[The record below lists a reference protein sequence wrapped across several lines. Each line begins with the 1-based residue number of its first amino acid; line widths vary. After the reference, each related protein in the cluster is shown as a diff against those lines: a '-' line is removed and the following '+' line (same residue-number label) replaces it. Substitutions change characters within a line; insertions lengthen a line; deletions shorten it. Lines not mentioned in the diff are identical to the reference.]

1 MPKGD
6 AAYTK
11 YHRTEIIA
19 NKFHLGILIDKILI
33 NMDKQRVSLL
43 MLLDL
48 IAAFNTLDVNILQQI
63 FQLNFMFSLHS
74 SHWLQSHFENYKQ
87 EILI

>member
-19 NKFHLGILIDKILI
+19 NKFHLGILI
-33 NMDKQRVSLL
+33 NMDKQRVFLL
-43 MLLDL
+43 MLLDSS
-48 IAAFNTLDVNILQQI
+48 AAFNTLDVNILQQI
-63 FQLNFMFSLHS
+63 FQLNFMFNLHS
-74 SHWLQSHFENYKQ
+74 SHWLQPPFENYKQ